1 MGTQPAAGWIFA
13 TAIRCPTG
21 VVIGG
26 NVTGNS
32 IAQGSTILT
41 VNLWREAAPASLV
54 MRGFFHGHQSAA
66 RVAVSGSTLTVRM
79 EQATNF
85 SSGDT
90 FGAFVPL
97 TWA

>member
-1 MGTQPAAGWIFA
+1 MGTQPAASWIFA

-21 VVIGG
+21 VIIGG
-26 NVTGNS
+26 NVTGKT
-32 IAQGSTILT
+32 ITQGSTILT
-41 VNLWREAAPASLV
+41 VNLWKEAVPVNLV

-66 RVAVSGSTLTVRM
+66 RIAVSGSTLTVRM
-79 EQATNF
+79 EQATSF